1 MDFPILSSLILLP
14 TIGAFFIF
22 FVKSSNKT
30 YQASKYIALF
40 IALANF
46 IISLYYGMN
55 LIILRKNF
63 SLQKIEFG
71 LKIL

>member
-46 IISLYYGMN
+46 IISLYLWYEFDN
-55 LIILRKNF
+55 SHQNF
-63 SLQKIEFG
+63 SLLKIEFG